1 LSDDLSLSIASD
13 GDESADCSVETVEE
27 DSVQLQQPHTTHS
40 NLSEHQQ
47 QQQQQQ
53 QHQEKDVA
61 ETNPSNVQVEVK
73 QSIKN
78 EIPQEKPKN
87 NFEVSVT
94 ETHPTVVGVVAKS
107 SSLDVSDGCEELPS
121 KETTTLKSP
130 RSKKVAENNGE
141 ESGATIGTESEPEP
155 DSPAAE
161 TGKKADPKRGN
172 LIRRVSSSLR
182 NVGKSASFKGSFRNI
197 GKTASKIRQ
206 ISRRNE
212 SDSGSSDANAPST
225 PGGKEENTG

>member
-27 DSVQLQQPHTTHS
+27 DSVQLQQ
-40 NLSEHQQ
+40 
-47 QQQQQQ
+47 QQQ
-53 QHQEKDVA
+53 QHQEEDVA

-94 ETHPTVVGVVAKS
+94 ETLVGVVAKS
-107 SSLDVSDGCEELPS
+107 SSLDVSDGCKELPS
-121 KETTTLKSP
+121 EETTTLKSP

-155 DSPAAE
+155 DPPSAE

-212 SDSGSSDANAPST
+212 SDSGSSDANASST